1 MVLNTQETKGLSW
14 FGFEDLHPA
23 SEFFAFECSSE
34 LSRTERER
42 ERGRERKKGRRA
54 LS

>member
-23 SEFFAFECSSE
+23 SEFFALECSSE
-34 LSRTERER
+34 LSLTERER
-42 ERGRERKKGRRA
+42 EGKREKEG
-54 LS
+54 